1 MLLVNRAFII
11 YPDAFCLMSD
21 ILLFR
26 LFTVFALW
34 LDDEN
39 LQKQEIYLPSL
50 PKQYDTHRLAK
61 IMQRQQVRLCWS
73 PEQGKCLSLDGKV
86 EILSD

>member
-1 MLLVNRAFII
+1 M
-11 YPDAFCLMSD
+11 
-21 ILLFR
+21 
-26 LFTVFALW
+26 FALW

-61 IMQRQQVRLCWS
+61 IMQRQQVRV
-73 PEQGKCLSLDGKV
+73 CLTPA
-86 EILSD
+86 ECILSYLFMFKRSEPSKDLVDCFE

>member
-1 MLLVNRAFII
+1 MYI
-11 YPDAFCLMSD
+11 YFLNVKL
-21 ILLFR
+21 LLFR

-39 LQKQEIYLPSL
+39 LQKQEIFLPSL

-61 IMQRQQVRLCWS
+61 IMQRQQVRICSNLCF
-73 PEQGKCLSLDGKV
+73 GL
-86 EILSD
+86 